1 MKCSCSCSSICFR
14 GVTAKFI
21 DTEISL
27 QCASQRL
34 GERYPV
40 TEALYLNVNVFSKKV
55 LAGYTIFTSPTGDKA
70 AILRV
75 HPSYAK
81 VQSFAGQMQYL
92 HFSVILLK
100 TLSIGP
106 APGIEPRTSRS
117 YTVKCQLCR
126 PS

>member
-1 MKCSCSCSSICFR
+1 MRFSATRRAFPSYRS
-14 GVTAKFI
+14 
-21 DTEISL
+21 
-27 QCASQRL
+27 
-34 GERYPV
+34 
-40 TEALYLNVNVFSKKV
+40 ALFDVFDVLFNVFSKKV
-55 LAGYTIFTSPTGDKA
+55 LTGYTIFTSPTGDKA